1 MITKQ
6 EAYQKLFTIKNRGVD
21 VIPVLKELT
30 MLDEPNRKILEF
42 IMTYETIDQ
51 EEFYQ
56 TLRGKNNSKRS
67 RLYSQLLKEEVSDYE
82 LSKSVS
88 SLITQVLIFSES
100 MSDQD
105 KFKFYSHMRLKDC
118 MDAVSDYAMS
128 MNPIKLREI
137 KASIVKDIKLL
148 VK

>member
-6 EAYQKLFTIKNRGVD
+6 EAYQKLFIIKNRGVD

-42 IMTYETIDQ
+42 IMTYEKIDQ

-56 TLRGKNNSKRS
+56 NLRGKNNSKQS
-67 RLYSQLLKEEVSDYE
+67 RLYSQLLREDVSDYE
-82 LSKSVS
+82 LSKSIS
-88 SLITQVLIFSES
+88 SLITQSIIFSES

-105 KFKFYSHMRLKDC
+105 KFKFYSHMRVKEC
-118 MDAVSDYAMS
+118 IDALNDYLMS

-148 VK
+148 IK